1 MSNRSKSPPP
11 KSSRIV
17 NATTSIDLPS
27 HLIVNRKVN
36 RDLARNMIFYYNL
49 KHGNRIS
56 INNKLFYVNKDYD
69 LEETKLAFGKTKKR
83 KKVLKR
89 TRRKKRGKK

>member
-36 RDLARNMIFYYNL
+36 RDLARDMISYYNL

-69 LEETKLAFGKTKKR
+69 LEETKLAFGKTKKKESI
-83 KKVLKR
+83 KKDKK
-89 TRRKKRGKK
+89 KKRGKK